1 VTAALL
7 RLVSRHR
14 RGAVLASALLVAFLT
29 LTLQARQDSVP
40 VSFAKR
46 ALLMTVAPF
55 IKATAWVGGGVRGV
69 WREYVDLRGVQ
80 AENRQL
86 RSQLGAL
93 QQRLEALQEM
103 AQENRRLQSM
113 LEMPELPGARPVV
126 VRVIGKDATNWFR
139 TILIDRGS
147 ADGLERNIP
156 VVAPLGLVGRVVE
169 VAPIVARV
177 QLITDPVSSV
187 GALVQR
193 TRVTGIAAGDGGA
206 ALRLR
211 YLPLMSDVAVGDRV
225 VTSGMGGVFPKGIP
239 LGTVVAVERR
249 SGALFQ
255 EAVLEPTAD
264 LSKLEEIA
272 ALVPHPGRASGAE
285 RHEGGGDRAR

>member
-7 RLVSRHR
+7 RLLSRHR
-14 RGAVLASALLVAFLT
+14 RGAVLASTLLVAFLT

-40 VSFAKR
+40 VTFAKR

-55 IKATAWVGGGVRGV
+55 IKATAWVGGGARGV

-80 AENRQL
+80 AENRRL
-86 RSQLGAL
+86 RSQVEAL
-93 QQRLEALQEM
+93 QQRLEGLQEM
-103 AQENRRLQSM
+103 AQENRRLQSI
-113 LEMPELPGARPVV
+113 LEMPETAGDRPVV

-139 TILIDRGS
+139 TVLIDRGS

-156 VVAPLGLVGRVVE
+156 VVAPQGLVGRVVE

-239 LGTVVAVERR
+239 LGSVVAVERR

-255 EAVLEPTAD
+255 EAVLEPTVD
-264 LSKLEEIA
+264 LSKLEEVT
-272 ALVPHPGRASGAE
+272 ALVPHPGRAAGAE
-285 RHEGGGDRAR
+285 PREGGGGRPR

>member
-1 VTAALL
+1 VTGALL

-14 RGAVLASALLVAFLT
+14 RGAVLASTLLVAFLT
-29 LTLQARQDSVP
+29 LTLQARQDSAP
-40 VSFAKR
+40 VTFAKR

-55 IKATAWVGGGVRGV
+55 IKATAWVGGGTRGV
-69 WREYVDLRGVQ
+69 WRQYVDLRGVQ
-80 AENRQL
+80 AENRRL
-86 RSQLGAL
+86 RAEAQAL
-93 QQRLEALQEM
+93 QQRLEGLQEM
-103 AQENRRLQSM
+103 AQENRRLQAA
-113 LEMPELPGARPVV
+113 LEMPEPPGERPVV
-126 VRVIGKDATNWFR
+126 ARVIGKDATNWFR
-139 TILIDRGS
+139 TLLVDRGS
-147 ADGLERNIP
+147 ADGLERNVP
-156 VVAPLGLVGRVVE
+156 VVVPQGLVGRVVE

-177 QLITDPVSSV
+177 QLVTDPVSSV

-272 ALVPHPGRASGAE
+272 ALVPHPGQAPGAE
-285 RHEGGGDRAR
+285 RREGGGDRAR